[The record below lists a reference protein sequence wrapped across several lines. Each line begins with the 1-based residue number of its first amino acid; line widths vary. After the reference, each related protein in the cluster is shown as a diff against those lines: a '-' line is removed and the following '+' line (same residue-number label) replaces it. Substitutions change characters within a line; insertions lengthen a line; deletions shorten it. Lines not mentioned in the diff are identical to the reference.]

1 MEGEETALRWY
12 WKLGYAPVQSGY
24 FPLLD
29 KLCFPSWT
37 AKQRLQV
44 LITKEPHS
52 VQLLVLVPSS
62 KIWAKAISLSCWSVF
77 FLVTFFE
84 RVRKVFFFS
93 VLTFGLLGG
102 FVQITMYHLKRLLI
116 PLGCI
121 TCSLSPRLFGPKCKV
136 SEERGFRN
144 KAKVSPLVI
153 TT

>member
-1 MEGEETALRWY
+1 MEGEETALRWH

-62 KIWAKAISLSCWSVF
+62 KIWAKAISFSCWSVF
-77 FLVTFFE
+77 FLVTHFSN
-84 RVRKVFFFS
+84 VFVQFVFS
-93 VLTFGLLGG
+93 VLTFSLPGG
-102 FVQITMYHLKRLLI
+102 FVQITMYRLKRLLI
-116 PLGCI
+116 PPGCI
-121 TCSLSPRLFGPKCKV
+121 ICSLSSRLFGPKCKV
-136 SEERGFRN
+136 SEEHGFSE
-144 KAKVSPLVI
+144 KATVSPLVI
-153 TT
+153 TN